1 MSAVVCYRFSRRGF
15 LDGEPPPAGGLARV
29 RGRRFVST
37 RLPRFA
43 RNDNVIRVY
52 AWFYNVNPYKSPLTP
67 LKFVIPR
74 ERSDRGNLAE
84 AERKQRRPNYY
95 NYSWTVVIVSLAG
108 DFSTASRRR
117 QVGWRVHVTYRFFR
131 WGFLDYARND
141 IGVRFAA
148 KPSVGRDALVP
159 PPVCLRCHSDRSKD
173 GCPYIAEKSPTVE
186 ELSPCALRPSSL
198 PGDCRVATAPR
209 NDSGDTG
216 ARSVLSTV
224 AYSAIPII
232 LSFLRTKRRRGSR
245 RANRA

>member
-1 MSAVVCYRFSRRGF
+1 MQGTPAVKAGSPCGQVGWRVHVTYRSFRRGF

-95 NYSWTVVIVSLAG
+95 NYSCTIVSISTAG
-108 DFSTASRRR
+108 DFSTN
-117 QVGWRVHVTYRFFR
+117 
-131 WGFLDYARND
+131 ARND
-141 IGVRFAA
+141 NVSDWLYNVAPY
-148 KPSVGRDALVP
+148 KPS
-159 PPVCLRCHSDRSKD
+159 
-173 GCPYIAEKSPTVE
+173 
-186 ELSPCALRPSSL
+186 
-198 PGDCRVATAPR
+198 
-209 NDSGDTG
+209 
-216 ARSVLSTV
+216 
-224 AYSAIPII
+224 
-232 LSFLRTKRRRGSR
+232 RTLEMTIVYVTC
-245 RANRA
+245 

>member
-1 MSAVVCYRFSRRGF
+1 MQGAPAGKAGNPCGQVFGIVRLPLLCHFNDPSSGTSCHLPARSIATSPLWLKTVTRGLFLRCFAPPRRAPEGEGFKTVSPCGQVFGVVVYVCYRFSRRGF

-95 NYSWTVVIVSLAG
+95 NYSCTFVCISLAG
-108 DFSTASRRR
+108 DFST
-117 QVGWRVHVTYRFFR
+117 T
-131 WGFLDYARND
+131 L
-141 IGVRFAA
+141 
-148 KPSVGRDALVP
+148 
-159 PPVCLRCHSDRSKD
+159 
-173 GCPYIAEKSPTVE
+173 EMT
-186 ELSPCALRPSSL
+186 
-198 PGDCRVATAPR
+198 
-209 NDSGDTG
+209 
-216 ARSVLSTV
+216 
-224 AYSAIPII
+224 
-232 LSFLRTKRRRGSR
+232 
-245 RANRA
+245 

>member
-1 MSAVVCYRFSRRGF
+1 MFCKAVSRLRQGGEPPRASILGSRVRLRFSRWGF

-95 NYSWTVVIVSLAG
+95 NYSCTIILVFFRRGFLDGEPPPASGLARVRGRRFVSTRLPRFARNDNVIRVYAWFYNVNPYKSPLTPLKFVIPRERSDRGNLAEAERKQRRPNYYNYSWTVVIVSSAG
-108 DFSTASRRR
+108 DFST
-117 QVGWRVHVTYRFFR
+117 T
-131 WGFLDYARND
+131 L
-141 IGVRFAA
+141 
-148 KPSVGRDALVP
+148 
-159 PPVCLRCHSDRSKD
+159 
-173 GCPYIAEKSPTVE
+173 EMT
-186 ELSPCALRPSSL
+186 
-198 PGDCRVATAPR
+198 
-209 NDSGDTG
+209 
-216 ARSVLSTV
+216 
-224 AYSAIPII
+224 
-232 LSFLRTKRRRGSR
+232 
-245 RANRA
+245 

>member
-1 MSAVVCYRFSRRGF
+1 MSLFLFCKAVSRLWQCREPLRASVWDYSFTATLPFVLPLIRHFVPPNPEGEGFKTVSPCGQVFGVVVYVCYRFSRRGF

-95 NYSWTVVIVSLAG
+95 NYSCTFVCISLAG
-108 DFSTASRRR
+108 DFST
-117 QVGWRVHVTYRFFR
+117 T
-131 WGFLDYARND
+131 L
-141 IGVRFAA
+141 
-148 KPSVGRDALVP
+148 
-159 PPVCLRCHSDRSKD
+159 
-173 GCPYIAEKSPTVE
+173 EMT
-186 ELSPCALRPSSL
+186 
-198 PGDCRVATAPR
+198 
-209 NDSGDTG
+209 
-216 ARSVLSTV
+216 
-224 AYSAIPII
+224 
-232 LSFLRTKRRRGSR
+232 
-245 RANRA
+245 